1 MYEASNNTNE
11 NWETMEQIISDTGAD
26 GMQVLQWLTD
36 WHGLS
41 LLNKDFMENLIDCE
55 L

>member
-1 MYEASNNTNE
+1 MYEASTDTSTNY
-11 NWETMEQIISDTGAD
+11 ETMEQIIEENGLSGLD
-26 GMQVLQWLTD
+26 VLNYLTD

-41 LLNKDFMENLIDCE
+41 LLDFDFMENLIDCE